1 MKLGA
6 TQNQIPVRR
15 LMKDVT
21 KWLLIGCLGIAS
33 ACATVEGTSV
43 ALNNTNKSL
52 LEGKWVGTFKAVGAI
67 TGTVYRNSPVT
78 YVIEGGSAGKGTY
91 STSRGEGDLT
101 WRVADGKVIITLVT
115 HDRPDRVYTF
125 SRGQD
130 GKLYLQASWDAIV
143 SCPSRPQGC
152 PQIHSTVL
160 KKQ

>member
-1 MKLGA
+1 MKPEA
-6 TQNQIPVRR
+6 TQDQIPVRR
-15 LMKDVT
+15 VWNGLMKCLV
-21 KWLLIGCLGIAS
+21 IGCLGIAS
-33 ACATVEGTSV
+33 ACATVEGTPV
-43 ALNNTNKSL
+43 ALNNTNKSF
-52 LEGKWVGTFKAVGAI
+52 LEGKWVGKFKAVGAI

-91 STSRGEGDLT
+91 STSRGDGDLT

-115 HDRPDRVYTF
+115 HDRPDRVYTL

-130 GKLYLQASWDAIV
+130 GKLYLQASWDTIV
-143 SCPSRPQGC
+143 ACPSRPQGC

>member
-1 MKLGA
+1 
-6 TQNQIPVRR
+6 
-15 LMKDVT
+15 MKDVT

-91 STSRGEGDLT
+91 NTSRGEGDLT

-115 HDRPDRVYTF
+115 HDRPDRVYTL
-125 SRGQD
+125 SRGND
-130 GKLYLQASWDAIV
+130 GNLYLQARWDAIV
-143 SCPSRPQGC
+143 SCPSRTQGC